1 MKNMKAKTQKYK
13 LNIPSVTENL
23 QMIREFVLKIA
34 AKAGFNEETQEQIA
48 LAVDEACT
56 NVIKHAHH
64 HDARRLI
71 DIQIQTD
78 ANKMKITI
86 TDKGSGFDITKL
98 KDPDIEKFIKES
110 RHGGLGIYLIKT
122 LMDEVDYDFKPGVK
136 NQVQLTKYL
145 QKSVTS

>member
-1 MKNMKAKTQKYK
+1 MKAKTHKYK
-13 LNIPSVTENL
+13 LKIPSITENL

-34 AKAGFNEETQEQIA
+34 AKTGFNEETQEQIA

-64 HDARRLI
+64 HDARRLM
-71 DIQIQTD
+71 DIQIKTD
-78 ANKMKITI
+78 ANKMIITI
-86 TDKGSGFDITKL
+86 TDKGSGFDIRKL
-98 KDPDIEKFIKES
+98 KDPDLEKYIRES

-122 LMDEVDYDFKPGVK
+122 LMDEVDYEFNPGVK